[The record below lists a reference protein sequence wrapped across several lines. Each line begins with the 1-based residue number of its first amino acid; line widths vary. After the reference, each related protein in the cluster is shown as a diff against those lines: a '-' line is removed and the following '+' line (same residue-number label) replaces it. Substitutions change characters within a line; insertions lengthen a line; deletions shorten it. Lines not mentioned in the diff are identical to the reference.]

1 MTDPALTELLDL
13 ALEAARRA
21 GALLR
26 DGRLADLGV
35 AATKSSP
42 IDVVTEMDIA
52 AEKLITGYLS
62 DFRPDD
68 GFLGEEGA
76 SSPGS
81 TGIRWVTV
89 PLDGTVNYLY
99 GLPTWAVTIAA
110 ERDGEPVVGAVR
122 SPDAPGDARQPGSG
136 APYPLAAPAP
146 PRTTARTTG
155 FNYGAMFAAPGGRS
169 QLPLS
174 DTSAQLLAAR
184 GAAALAHTSCRSR
197 CCPPATDQLRQQRLS
212 RPPPR
217 TPPGADEA
225 PPPAAQAAA
234 GRPASSASTGP
245 CDTLLNRSLLALVG
259 LSIIAF
265 AFGYAMAGRVLS
277 PLGRI
282 TRTARRVAG
291 TDLTRRIEL
300 DGPDDE
306 LKELADTFDDML
318 DRLERA
324 FTAQQRFVGNAS
336 HELRT
341 PLAINR
347 TLLEVHL
354 SDPEA
359 PPELQ
364 QLGKTLLATNERSE
378 QLVEGLLL
386 LARSDNQIIER
397 KPVDLAEV
405 ADRAI
410 DQARSEA
417 VAKNVEIR
425 GERAAAVVQGNG
437 VLLER
442 IALNLVQ
449 NAVRY
454 NVAGGRLGGGHHL
467 PARPARPCWSSRT
480 QVLWSRRTRSTT
492 SSSPSGGCVRSARA
506 VTRGSDSACRS
517 RGPSRGPTEA
527 VSSRSPAKAAVS

>member
-1 MTDPALTELLDL
+1 M
-13 ALEAARRA
+13 
-21 GALLR
+21 
-26 DGRLADLGV
+26 
-35 AATKSSP
+35 AT
-42 IDVVTEMDIA
+42 T
-52 AEKLITGYLS
+52 
-62 DFRPDD
+62 
-68 GFLGEEGA
+68 
-76 SSPGS
+76 
-81 TGIRWVTV
+81 
-89 PLDGTVNYLY
+89 
-99 GLPTWAVTIAA
+99 
-110 ERDGEPVVGAVR
+110 
-122 SPDAPGDARQPGSG
+122 
-136 APYPLAAPAP
+136 PAP
-146 PRTTARTTG
+146 PTAPPKPTWDPRGHEPSFPWLRPTIRIRLTLL
-155 FNYGAMFAAPGGRS
+155 YGGMFLIAGI
-169 QLPLS
+169 LLLS
-174 DTSAQLLAAR
+174 IIYLLAAQ
-184 GAAALAHTSCRSR
+184 ALAVGSELPFKIVSGKVESAVCDLPDRGGTDEFNAAMSACVNEQR
-197 CCPPATDQLRQQRLS
+197 AQALDQLLS
-212 RPPPR
+212 
-217 TPPGADEA
+217 
-225 PPPAAQAAA
+225 
-234 GRPASSASTGP
+234 
-245 CDTLLNRSLLALVG
+245 RSLLALLG

-306 LKELADTFDDML
+306 LKELADTFDEML

-354 SDPEA
+354 SDPGA

-386 LARSDNQIIER
+386 LARSENQIIER

-405 ADRAI
+405 ASRAI
-410 DQARSEA
+410 DQAHSEA
-417 VAKNVEIR
+417 AAKGVEIR
-425 GERAAAVVQGNG
+425 GERAPAVVQGNG

-454 NVAGGRLGGGHHL
+454 NVPEDGWVEVTTEVQHGQALLVVSNTGPVVPAYEIDNLFEPFRRLRTERTGSDKGVGLGLSIARSVARAHGGRIIAEPREGGGLVMRVTL
-467 PARPARPCWSSRT
+467 PI
-480 QVLWSRRTRSTT
+480 
-492 SSSPSGGCVRSARA
+492 
-506 VTRGSDSACRS
+506 
-517 RGPSRGPTEA
+517 
-527 VSSRSPAKAAVS
+527 